1 MKGHEY
7 KYSFKNQFR
16 TMASMS
22 VYRTGHQQCSGGYH
36 RGLEVRDFYLIHFV
50 MEGGGVYTLNGK
62 QHPVRKGQ
70 AFLIYPSMP
79 IDYQADAVDPWEFCW
94 VGFNGNDA
102 RLLMNATGFTPQ
114 NPVIALKDP
123 ERMEELLMNIYRC
136 RGHHPHEFINMTAK
150 LYELLAFLIQEA
162 SDPMPAQSRTGVEH
176 VQRAC
181 DFIASHYQEPITIN
195 DIAGHV
201 GICRSRL
208 YRVFK
213 AHLSISPLQYLTEFR
228 LREACN
234 LMNRQKATVKE
245 VAYAAGFSDPLYFST
260 VFKKSLGQS
269 PKEYMKSS
277 KGDDTYVTK
286 Q

>member
-1 MKGHEY
+1 
-7 KYSFKNQFR
+7 
-16 TMASMS
+16 
-22 VYRTGHQQCSGGYH
+22 
-36 RGLEVRDFYLIHFV
+36 
-50 MEGGGVYTLNGK
+50 
-62 QHPVRKGQ
+62 
-70 AFLIYPSMP
+70 
-79 IDYQADAVDPWEFCW
+79 
-94 VGFNGNDA
+94 
-102 RLLMNATGFTPQ
+102 
-114 NPVIALKDP
+114 
-123 ERMEELLMNIYRC
+123 
-136 RGHHPHEFINMTAK
+136 MTAK

-277 KGDDTYVTK
+277 KGGRHLRDKTVKEPPTAGGSSGLIPSHSASSSNTASYTSLPPAPRSSGK
-286 Q
+286 C